1 MKLLKKISENFLYSN
16 EQIGLVFLLLF
27 IGLLLLP
34 SSIYGM
40 VFYTSMTP
48 EEVNFYSKYGA
59 IFTAI
64 ERFLQ

>member
-40 VFYTSMTP
+40 VF
-48 EEVNFYSKYGA
+48 
-59 IFTAI
+59 I
-64 ERFLQ
+64 LL